1 MIRIAVVGGG
11 IAGAMLAWR
20 LCEVVRGSS
29 VHLYTGEPH
38 RRADASAASGGLTR
52 AFEPDPALCLEAA
65 DSLAEL
71 HASRELREWASYRET
86 GSVYLLPGL
95 GPGTESLV
103 ELVRSRLPGSIS
115 LVSGAELGTRGTFRD
130 LPEGSVAVVER
141 RAGHLSPNAF
151 RDRLLIEL
159 VRSGAFVTDGQVDG
173 ITAEA
178 EVRPSEGAPARFDAV
193 VVAAGAWTQGL
204 LARTGLTDAGLRT
217 KVIQYVLGPSDGR
230 GPAAF
235 VDETSGLYGRSYAE
249 RRVLLGL
256 PTDRW
261 DITPG
266 TAPTDPDLTS
276 RILDV
281 AEARIGYRPPG
292 GTVRAVTAVECYHPT
307 GGLSLRP
314 LAKGVYTFT
323 GGSGGAGKTV
333 LAASRTAARSLVRSL
348 R

>member
-1 MIRIAVVGGG
+1 MIKIAVVGGG

-20 LCEVVRGSS
+20 LCEVVRGSA

-52 AFEPDPALCLEAA
+52 AFEPDAALCLEAA

-71 HASRELREWASYRET
+71 HSNRELREWASYRET

-95 GPGTESLV
+95 GPGTEGLV

-115 LVSGAELGTRGTFRD
+115 LVSGAELSTRGTFRE
-130 LPEGSVAVVER
+130 LPEGSVAVVEK
-141 RAGHLSPNAF
+141 RAGYLSPNGF
-151 RDRLLIEL
+151 RDRLLVEL
-159 VRSGAFVTDGQVDG
+159 VRSGAFVIDGQVDG

-178 EVRPSEGAPARFDAV
+178 EVRPSEGSPARFDAV
-193 VVAAGAWTQGL
+193 VVAAGAWTQSL
-204 LARTGLTDAGLRT
+204 LARTGLTDSGLRT
-217 KVIQYVLGPSDGR
+217 KVIQYVLGPSG
-230 GPAAF
+230 GKEPNAF

-249 RRVLLGL
+249 ERILLGL

-266 TAPTDPDLTS
+266 SAPIDPVLTS

-292 GTVRAVTAVECYHPT
+292 KAVKAVTAVECYHPT

-323 GGSGGAGKTV
+323 GGSGGAGTTGV
-333 LAASRTAARSLVRSL
+333 PGGWLYAVGDVNGRA
-348 R
+348 